1 MTRLKAVAC
10 FYGKTQENKGT
21 IVEEFTGI
29 GEGQQLDI
37 RTGMTQYEG
46 QPLPVKQDL

>member
-21 IVEEFTGI
+21 IVAGFAGI

-37 RTGMTQYEG
+37 RTGMTHYGG
-46 QPLPVKQDL
+46 QP